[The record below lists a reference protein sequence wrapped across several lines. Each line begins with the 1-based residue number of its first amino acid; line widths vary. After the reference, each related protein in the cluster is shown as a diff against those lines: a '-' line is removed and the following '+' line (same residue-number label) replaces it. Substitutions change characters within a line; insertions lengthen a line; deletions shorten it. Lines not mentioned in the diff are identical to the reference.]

1 MCKKWILDWFD
12 KDIRHFFRR
21 KFKIWKKSEM
31 SQKKCHLRLSL
42 RFNQKIKR
50 KISYYMIC
58 NSSAQEVRGS
68 ILEVAA
74 RFGVRSV
81 ALDAYGVT
89 VQGRATFECCRS
101 CCAPLGRAF
110 VNGWVSIWRATCS
123 APPSCCSGWVEGRR
137 AACHRH
143 VSQRDTSCIAFR
155 AAPYFLSLFS
165 QQKRQWLSITAE
177 FSAHFLYSICV
188 RWIFS

>member
-1 MCKKWILDWFD
+1 MQSD
-12 KDIRHFFRR
+12 
-21 KFKIWKKSEM
+21 
-31 SQKKCHLRLSL
+31 
-42 RFNQKIKR
+42 N
-50 KISYYMIC
+50 
-58 NSSAQEVRGS
+58 
-68 ILEVAA
+68 LEAVA

-81 ALDAYGVT
+81 ALDACGVT

-155 AAPYFLSLFS
+155 AAPYFFHILCNKKDGDFYFTVDFFHFTAFLIADFS
-165 QQKRQWLSITAE
+165 SVYIFIVCTLYRCKIAE
-177 FSAHFLYSICV
+177 SCL
-188 RWIFS
+188 